1 MKWAERC
8 ILAVLVLT
16 PGANRRA
23 DAAPSISQPTTHIA
37 DHAGV
42 IKPDVAKKLD
52 GWLTELERKTTAQ
65 VIVLTVKSL
74 DGLPIEKFTIELMA
88 RWKLGQKGK
97 DNGVLICVSTGDRKY
112 RIEVGY
118 GLEGAMPDSWCGTI
132 GREYFVPNFR
142 RGDYSTG
149 IYEAGIAV
157 ASQIAK
163 EYHVD
168 VSGLAAPARRQRRG
182 AMAGQVF
189 AVLVFLLIVFVIV
202 MNTRSN
208 GRRYRRRRGGGFWEG
223 LVLGNMLGGGS
234 GRSSGWSSSSWGGS
248 SGGGWSGGSF
258 GGGGGGS
265 FGGGGASG
273 GW

>member
-1 MKWAERC
+1 M
-8 ILAVLVLT
+8 LLLVSLVAGGT
-16 PGANRRA
+16 AA
-23 DAAPSISQPTTHIA
+23 AAPNYPQPSTHIA
-37 DHAGV
+37 DYANV
-42 IKPDVAKKLD
+42 IKPDVATKLD
-52 GWLTELERKTTAQ
+52 GWLTELEQKTTAQ

-74 DGLPIEKFTIELMA
+74 DGQPIEMFTIELMKH
-88 RWKLGQKGK
+88 WKLGQKGK

-149 IYEAGIAV
+149 IYEASVAV
-157 ASQIAK
+157 ASRVAQ
-163 EYHVD
+163 EYGVS
-168 VSGLAAPARRQRRG
+168 VSGLAAPPKRHSRKSAPNFDLIIFIIIFIFALIMSRRNRRG
-182 AMAGQVF
+182 P
-189 AVLVFLLIVFVIV
+189 
-202 MNTRSN
+202 RSR
-208 GRRYRRRRGGGFWEG
+208 GRRGGFWEG
-223 LVLGNMLGGGS
+223 MILGNMLGGGS
-234 GRSSGWSSSSWGGS
+234 GRSSGWSSGSWGGS

>member
-1 MKWAERC
+1 MKWAEAW
-8 ILAVLVLT
+8 ILVPLLVLLVG
-16 PGANRRA
+16 PSRPAG
-23 DAAPSISQPTTHIA
+23 AAPNLPQPSTHVA
-37 DHAGV
+37 DYAGV
-42 IKPDVAKKLD
+42 IKPDVASTLD
-52 GWLTELERKTTAQ
+52 GWLTELEQKTTAQ

-74 DGLPIEKFTIELMA
+74 DGLPIEKFTIELMS

-132 GREYFVPNFR
+132 GRQYFVPNFR

-149 IYEAGIAV
+149 IYEASVAIANRV
-157 ASQIAK
+157 AQ
-163 EYHVD
+163 EYG
-168 VSGLAAPARRQRRG
+168 VSITGLAAPVHRLERRG
-182 AMAGQVF
+182 QAGR
-189 AVLVFLLIVFVIV
+189 ALGVLVAIIIVSLVIAS
-202 MNTRSN
+202 RS
-208 GRRYRRRRGGGFWEG
+208 GRGGPGYRRRRGGFWEAMMIG
-223 LVLGNMLGGGS
+223 SMLSGS
-234 GRSSGWSSSSWGGS
+234 SRRSSGWGGGSWGG
-248 SGGGWSGGSF
+248 GGGWGGGSF